1 MNIAAFFER
10 RGWIILLIISI
21 TFLLFGIGDII
32 QGMDADP
39 AIAEG
44 LSGLDWDEVKESQP
58 ELARLITWQ
67 MRAGGG
73 NILILSLFSI
83 AIILKPYRRG
93 EQWAWVTLWV
103 LPLWTVLIFAMI
115 FFADR
120 PADSPTPPPMFSAPI
135 FLVLIALT
143 LLMSYRKFFP
153 STQASHAPAQ
163 PMTAEA

>member
-10 RGWIILLIISI
+10 RGWIILLIVSI
-21 TFLLFGIGDII
+21 IFLLFGIGDII

-58 ELARLITWQ
+58 NLARLITWQ
-67 MRAGGG
+67 TRAGGG

-83 AIILKPYRRG
+83 TIILKPYRRG

-103 LPLWTVLIFAMI
+103 LPLWTMLIFAMI

-120 PADSPTPPPMFSAPI
+120 PTPPPMISAPI
-135 FLVLIALT
+135 FFVLIANVLPEVLPQHT
-143 LLMSYRKFFP
+143 SQSRSGTTDDCGSMRG
-153 STQASHAPAQ
+153 ASW
-163 PMTAEA
+163 

>member
-1 MNIAAFFER
+1 MRFFER
-10 RGWIILLIISI
+10 RGWIILIVISI
-21 TFLLFGIGDII
+21 IFLLFGIGDII

-44 LSGLDWDEVKESQP
+44 VSGLDWEEVKESQP
-58 ELARLITWQ
+58 DLARLITWQ
-67 MRAGGG
+67 TRAGGG

-83 AIILKPYRRG
+83 AIILKPYRQG
-93 EQWAWVTLWV
+93 QQWAWVTLWV
-103 LPLWTVLIFAMI
+103 LPLWMVLIFAMI

-120 PADSPTPPPMFSAPI
+120 PADNPTPPPMFSAPI

-153 STQASHAPAQ
+153 SLQVNRAPAQ
-163 PMTAEA
+163 QATAEA